1 MISQVVHISWNPS
14 WRIIPSRFPPIQLFE
29 RVTDSRDLEA
39 VFALDALTNPRLHEK
54 AGDLNLV
61 LPQDRVSGPGTSVI
75 TAPFTHTNPSGSRFS
90 NGLFG
95 VLYCAGS
102 LKTTIAETCYHRER
116 FMLSTNQPSVE
127 LDMRV
132 YCIDLYGE
140 LHDLRGKKKE
150 LPLVYD
156 EDDYT
161 AAQDYGTNLRKAG
174 SNGIVYDSVRKI
186 GGECAAVFRPS
197 LLSNVRQ
204 ERHLCYVWDGQKI
217 ATVYEKREFLK

>member
-1 MISQVVHISWNPS
+1 MSQAVSISWNPS
-14 WRIIPSRFPPIQLFE
+14 WRIIPSRFLPIQLFE

-39 VFALDALTNPRLHEK
+39 VFALDALTNPGLYEEV
-54 AGDLNLV
+54 GDLNLV
-61 LPQDRVSGPGTSVI
+61 LPQDRVNGPETSVI
-75 TAPFTHTNPSGSRFS
+75 MAPFTHPNPSGSRFS

-102 LKTTIAETCYHRER
+102 LETAIAETCYHRER
-116 FMLSTNQPSVE
+116 FMLSTNQPGIE

-132 YCIDLYGE
+132 CCIDLFGE
-140 LHDLRGKKKE
+140 LHDLRGKKEE
-150 LPLVYD
+150 LPLIYD
-156 EDDYT
+156 ENDYT
-161 AAQDYGTNLRKAG
+161 AAQVYGTNLRKAG
-174 SNGIVYDSVRKI
+174 SNGSVYDSIRKI

-217 ATVYEKREFLK
+217 ATVYEKQKFLSG